1 MAGAF
6 FMPER
11 SFIMDNEHSKKAVE
25 AIYKQI
31 ELLSEAS
38 EETGESPLTLAAL
51 SEAMASLIQKCNITV
66 YYSNPNASDE
76 RKKSDDFNG
85 MSFGL
90 GIIVGLIMSIA
101 MIPFIVM
108 LR

>member
-1 MAGAF
+1 
-6 FMPER
+6 
-11 SFIMDNEHSKKAVE
+11 MDNEHSKKAVE

-31 ELLSEAS
+31 ELLSKAS
-38 EETGESPLTLAAL
+38 ERDSGNPNSLALLT
-51 SEAMASLIQKCNITV
+51 EAMASLIQKCNITV

-85 MSFGL
+85 VSFGL